1 GCAWSRSCRTWWRT
15 RSSSPRAPRASSSG
29 LGCRMA
35 WRSVTSAITASGS
48 SRSTSTACSGC
59 SSSSTAARPAPGSGW
74 RSSSASWRSTA
85 ARRGPSRRAR
95 AGAPPCTSRCLWP
108 RHPRNEPMASR
119 SACILLV
126 EDNDDHAEL
135 ITRALDDHGI
145 DGSAVRAKDGEA
157 ALEYL
162 FGEGAEQRRPDV
174 IFLDLRLPRVDGLE
188 VLRRIKSA
196 PELKAV
202 PVVV

>member
-1 GCAWSRSCRTWWRT
+1 
-15 RSSSPRAPRASSSG
+15 
-29 LGCRMA
+29 
-35 WRSVTSAITASGS
+35 
-48 SRSTSTACSGC
+48 
-59 SSSSTAARPAPGSGW
+59 
-74 RSSSASWRSTA
+74 
-85 ARRGPSRRAR
+85 
-95 AGAPPCTSRCLWP
+95 
-108 RHPRNEPMASR
+108 MASR

-202 PVVV
+202 PVVVLTTSAADRDLASAYDSHVNAYVVKPVDYESLEKMLHDTSTFWLAWNRRTK